1 MTEKPKYRAV
11 PQKHEIE
18 LDTWFEK
25 INALAEAGY
34 RVHTIDLEL
43 GVALM
48 SLSSAKYENIT
59 NLKDVPPH
67 EADSYLAKGWR
78 ITESYSKFVRMVKPN
93 AKV

>member
-1 MTEKPKYRAV
+1 MTENRKYLAV
-11 PQKHEIE
+11 TKARGDGMGPWMW
-18 LDTWFEK
+18 D
-25 INALAEAGY
+25 INSLVDEGY

-67 EADSYLAKGWR
+67 DVDSYLAKGWR
-78 ITESYSKFVRMVKPN
+78 VTESYSKFVRMVKPN
-93 AKV
+93 A